1 MKYSELISI
10 KENFKSSINIE
21 YDLLNFDKLSE
32 YIPTEDACD
41 IFKYYFNNIISR
53 VLYPNL
59 YFPYFL

>member
-41 IFKYYFNNIISR
+41 IFKYYFNQCFYIYFCYNNI
-53 VLYPNL
+53 YE
-59 YFPYFL
+59 

>member
-41 IFKYYFNNIISR
+41 IFKYYFNSFNIL
-53 VLYPNL
+53 VP
-59 YFPYFL
+59 FG